1 MIARGPSIRSVA
13 AGLYPSV
20 RPKRFLE
27 KLEGL
32 LGICLAVFLNNH
44 NKRSICP
51 EGFDT
56 EAFRVQIKNGD
67 SITRV
72 LVEIFR

>member
-1 MIARGPSIRSVA
+1 MIAREPSIRSVA

-32 LGICLAVFLNNH
+32 LGICLVVFLNNH
-44 NKRSICP
+44 NRSICP

-56 EAFRVQIKNGD
+56 EAFCVQIKNGD